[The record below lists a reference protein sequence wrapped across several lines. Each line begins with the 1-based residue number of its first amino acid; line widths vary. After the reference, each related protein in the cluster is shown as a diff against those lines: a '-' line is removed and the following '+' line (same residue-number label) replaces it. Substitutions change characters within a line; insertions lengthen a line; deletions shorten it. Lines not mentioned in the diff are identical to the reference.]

1 MTLKNKIINIIG
13 QIRIYSLIDLILFC
27 LVIKVSTVQFLGI
40 ILLHISFLF
49 YLEYTHKH
57 SYRLQ
62 VSKYV
67 WIIGAI
73 IGTIL
78 YANLAALGYI
88 ITSILYAKKSKAPY
102 SYFSPLSRG
111 LQIYFLSSGIIGYSN
126 PVSFLAM
133 LVLIFR
139 NLAGDLRDVIK
150 DKNEN
155 MITLPILLGFK
166 KNYKQIHLVFLF
178 LTSFIWWYLLK
189 ISIIWLIL
197 VYLIQIITYN
207 ITPRKNIN

>member
-13 QIRIYSLIDLILFC
+13 QIRIYSLVDLILFC
-27 LVIKVSTVQFLGI
+27 LVICANTFQFLGI

-49 YLEYTHKH
+49 YLESAHKH

-62 VSKYV
+62 IPKYI
-67 WIIGAI
+67 WIITGI

-78 YANLAALGYI
+78 YASLAVLGYI
-88 ITSILYAKKSKAPY
+88 IASVLYAKKNNAPY

-111 LQIYFLSSGIIGYSN
+111 LQIYFLSAGIIGYTN

-133 LVLIFR
+133 LVLTVR

-150 DKNEN
+150 DKNED

-166 KNYKQIHLVFLF
+166 NNYKQIHLVILF